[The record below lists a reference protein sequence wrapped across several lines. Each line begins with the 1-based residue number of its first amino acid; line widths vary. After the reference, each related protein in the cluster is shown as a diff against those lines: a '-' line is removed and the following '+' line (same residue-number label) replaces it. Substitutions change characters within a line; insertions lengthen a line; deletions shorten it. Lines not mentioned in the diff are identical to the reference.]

1 MATKQKTN
9 LNDFLSRL
17 DACEE
22 AREWAEAYSR
32 KPATAWRECPR
43 GDWMLWLMGQF
54 SGKPESTER
63 KRLVLCACE
72 CARLAPPIKNEQ
84 CEQARL
90 YCLETTEQWAK
101 DEEGATI
108 QEVRKARASA
118 ASAAYAAA
126 YAADAAADAA
136 AADAADAA
144 YAAYAASAASAAASA
159 AAYAADAAA
168 ASAAAYAADAA
179 DAAARKETIAQAA
192 IIVRRHY
199 PWKEI
204 KDLLLSE

>member
-126 YAADAAADAA
+126 YAA
-136 AADAADAA
+136 
-144 YAAYAASAASAAASA
+144 YAASAASAAASA